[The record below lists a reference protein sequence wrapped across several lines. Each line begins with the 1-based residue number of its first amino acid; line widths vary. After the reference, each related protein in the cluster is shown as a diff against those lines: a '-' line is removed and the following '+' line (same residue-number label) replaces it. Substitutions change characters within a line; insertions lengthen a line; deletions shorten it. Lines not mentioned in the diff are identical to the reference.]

1 MRHGVGMPPELEAFL
16 VTHHHTLTA
25 AEAAE
30 LGLTREL
37 LRRLERAKVL
47 TRVGRGAYVQ
57 TSVLQEQDHEDQR
70 HRLRARAVLRTYRK
84 GWAASHTTAAAVWG
98 LPVRNASLDRIHVAH
113 TLPVGRSRR
122 HGTGDGA
129 ITVHTCPGPDLITE
143 HDGFRTVDPH
153 TAVLG
158 TALIASQESAVM
170 AADAALHLKLVTP
183 DSLDAA
189 VIRMP
194 RVPGVTRA
202 RKVLELA
209 DGRSESAGES
219 RLRLILR
226 DLGFYA
232 IPQFPIK
239 EGDRV
244 IARVDFYLPRLGVV
258 LEFDG
263 MLKYRAGDRRPGDP
277 AIPEPVIKER
287 GRERNIRALGYG
299 VGRVTWG
306 ELDRPEVIR
315 LEVARAK
322 AAVRPDLITK
332 LSNGNLD
339 PRVS

>member
-1 MRHGVGMPPELEAFL
+1 MPPELEAFL
-16 VTHHHTLTA
+16 VTHHHMLTA

-30 LGLTREL
+30 LGLTREF
-37 LRRLERAKVL
+37 LRKLERAKVL

-70 HRLRARAVLRTYRK
+70 HRLVARAVLRTYRN
-84 GWAASHTTAAAVWG
+84 GWAASHTTAAVVWG

-113 TLPVGRSRR
+113 TRPIGRSRR

-129 ITVHTCPGPDLITE
+129 ITVHTCPGQDLVTE
-143 HDGFRTVDPH
+143 HDGVRTVDPH

-170 AADAALHLKLVTP
+170 AADAALHRKLVTP
-183 DSLDAA
+183 ESLNNA
-189 VIRMP
+189 VARMS

-202 RKVLELA
+202 RKVLELS
-209 DGRSESAGES
+209 DGRSESPGES

-226 DLGFYA
+226 DLGLHA
-232 IPQFPIK
+232 IPQFAIE
-239 EGDRV
+239 EGGRV
-244 IARVDFYLPRLGVV
+244 IARVDFYLPRIGVV

-263 MLKYRAGDRRPGDP
+263 MLKYKAGEQRPADRATPD
-277 AIPEPVIKER
+277 PVIKER
-287 GRERNIRALGYG
+287 GRERSIRALGYG

-322 AAVRPDLITK
+322 AAVRPDLITR

-339 PRVS
+339 LRAS